1 MVLWESYEVNQDLL
15 HSTRYYDGLDVRL
28 TSELSPQVCHDDIC
42 YQFRFYILIWLFYIW
57 SVFPVI
63 LYTSSSWR
71 IEQGQRPN
79 GIFYFHK
86 IQRYFCHWNQK
97 QETKS
102 KTHNFININLF
113 ILLYCFITLSDPISV
128 VWWLFE
134 ESRERERER
143 EVRCVNKTLFQCTA
157 QN

>member
-86 IQRYFCHWNQK
+86 IQRYFCHWDQK
-97 QETKS
+97 QKTKS
-102 KTHNFININLF
+102 NTHNFININLF
-113 ILLYCFITLSDPISV
+113 ILLYCFVRSFKAFLTLEFCRIVQIQAQLMKTMQS
-128 VWWLFE
+128 WLFHP
-134 ESRERERER
+134 
-143 EVRCVNKTLFQCTA
+143 A
-157 QN
+157 